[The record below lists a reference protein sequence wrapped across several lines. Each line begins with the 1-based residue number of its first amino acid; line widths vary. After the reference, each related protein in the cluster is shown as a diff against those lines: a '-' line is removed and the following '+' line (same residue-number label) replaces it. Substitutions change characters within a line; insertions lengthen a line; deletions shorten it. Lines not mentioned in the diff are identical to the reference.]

1 MVNQNLI
8 VLLFLLKGRYSLGNT
23 GGEGI
28 TLGDNNTGHCFELR
42 DLFPINFIKEVMII
56 KLKMQAKGKVFGK
69 ICI

>member
-42 DLFPINFIKEVMII
+42 DLFLINFIK
-56 KLKMQAKGKVFGK
+56 
-69 ICI
+69 